1 MLFTPNVCVSRRE
14 QQRSKAN
21 ADVMGE
27 WTLSNYYYIMWTFAN
42 ELLVNVDDTLTVN
55 EIKAL
60 NPLQWCGSPPE

>member
-27 WTLSNYYYIMWTFAN
+27 WTLSNYDYVMWTFAN
-42 ELLVNVDDTLTVN
+42 ELLVNVDDT
-55 EIKAL
+55 
-60 NPLQWCGSPPE
+60 